1 MEVQQQP
8 CALALSDTRTL
19 DIVGPVPYPHKWL
32 LLGIHKH
39 KVALR
44 FRYDDHGG
52 SPWSQPPG
60 WRYDE
65 SNSGYPARVDR
76 IVTFEHLNGPQ
87 VIEEPVS
94 PTPNIEGGVL
104 PSFEVL
110 MGNGPH
116 SSTRSL
122 RGTDRVVHNLIFT
135 EREELRFMPIFN
147 YAYTATEVFIVFQR
161 RGPEIRQP
169 PPRRRPTLHLLV
181 DDDIPNY
188 PDIFRTL
195 ESIAQCL
202 VHNPERKVTFVNL
215 GVLNPKYFLLHE
227 KAEQADLQREVLET
241 FQGCIH
247 HRFRTIQ
254 GITYLGPL
262 TSQERTDL
270 AMKNLAFL
278 TWDEYRATLSATEF
292 EIETEESAD

>member
-1 MEVQQQP
+1 
-8 CALALSDTRTL
+8 
-19 DIVGPVPYPHKWL
+19 
-32 LLGIHKH
+32 
-39 KVALR
+39 
-44 FRYDDHGG
+44 
-52 SPWSQPPG
+52 
-60 WRYDE
+60 
-65 SNSGYPARVDR
+65 
-76 IVTFEHLNGPQ
+76 
-87 VIEEPVS
+87 
-94 PTPNIEGGVL
+94 
-104 PSFEVL
+104 
-110 MGNGPH
+110 
-116 SSTRSL
+116 
-122 RGTDRVVHNLIFT
+122 
-135 EREELRFMPIFN
+135 MPIFN

-181 DDDIPNY
+181 DDDVPNY

-202 VHNPERKVTFVNL
+202 VHKPERKVTFVNL

-292 EIETEESAD
+292 EIETDESAD